1 MSYKETVEGV
11 PEPFVCLAKST
22 NKHNRI
28 YMTAEPLPEK
38 LVEDIESVCIL
49 TLIIIEYEGLL
60 RLVFEPACASQERKN
75 WPQQSLI
82 LLNHCYV
89 QLLLWLSSMQNCI

>member
-1 MSYKETVEGV
+1 MLFVKDLEEEYAGVPIKRSDPVVSYKETVEGI

-38 LVEDIESVCIL
+38 LVEDIESVSYFDL
-49 TLIIIEYEGLL
+49 FML
-60 RLVFEPACASQERKN
+60 FF
-75 WPQQSLI
+75 
-82 LLNHCYV
+82 
-89 QLLLWLSSMQNCI
+89 